1 MSEIQ
6 DLKMESFQRLCE
18 LCAELKLKSPHPSR
32 PHIPKAVEPTTLSSI
47 HYLFECIFAKET
59 QNIASEDE
67 QATFIAKKSN
77 ALCDLCT
84 FVRNAAAMDHENQH
98 AIDSSNI
105 TTDVRKT
112 IFAMIAH
119 ELVHPE
125 AMKCATIAGQALS
138 NIVTR
143 NQKLQR
149 KLLEQ
154 ELIPGSS
161 DNKTVFW
168 QLLASAHRKT
178 NLAGLVLVL
187 NSINGDPELVR
198 LICTA
203 SSGQQ
208 VVRMFGTLFGNIQD
222 DESEEKEVVY
232 TVLSR
237 IIESGYFYTLVEADR
252 TLEMYGLYE
261 SLAVYCRAHLDKA
274 DLISS
279 VFDKKLVFSISSS
292 FAQIHDVLSSLW
304 QVAAPGNPEF
314 GKSLDMESAMAAH
327 RCLCALLSILETA
340 TASHNQKL
348 ADLAIDC
355 KLAHRIVELLGL
367 LNINLPRIQRLS
379 TRSSTATEERQQQD
393 KEEGQTKSIE
403 RLFMLKCDL
412 IQIIGNIS
420 YKHKAIQ
427 DLMRELDGLSLVLDN
442 MRIDENHP
450 FIKEYAIVALKWLLD
465 NNKESHEYVKNMEAS
480 KPMLDPSIAA
490 SGFQMDVDDKGKI
503 SVKKADKQ

>member
-105 TTDVRKT
+105 TTD
-112 IFAMIAH
+112 
-119 ELVHPE
+119 
-125 AMKCATIAGQALS
+125 
-138 NIVTR
+138 
-143 NQKLQR
+143 
-149 KLLEQ
+149 
-154 ELIPGSS
+154 
-161 DNKTVFW
+161 
-168 QLLASAHRKT
+168 
-178 NLAGLVLVL
+178 
-187 NSINGDPELVR
+187 
-198 LICTA
+198 
-203 SSGQQ
+203 
-208 VVRMFGTLFGNIQD
+208 
-222 DESEEKEVVY
+222 
-232 TVLSR
+232 
-237 IIESGYFYTLVEADR
+237 
-252 TLEMYGLYE
+252 
-261 SLAVYCRAHLDKA
+261 
-274 DLISS
+274 
-279 VFDKKLVFSISSS
+279 
-292 FAQIHDVLSSLW
+292 
-304 QVAAPGNPEF
+304 
-314 GKSLDMESAMAAH
+314 
-327 RCLCALLSILETA
+327 TA